1 MPSCTTL
8 ARVVLLAL
16 VLGSG
21 VALSKQE
28 PAVPPAVSD
37 VESGLAVNASDG
49 IAIHGYDPVAYLID
63 HEAVPGSAEFAAI
76 WRGAEWRFSSARNR
90 ALFVADPARYAPQYG
105 GFGAYGTAIG
115 KAYDVDPRVFD
126 VIDGRLYLHR
136 NDRVRELWQRN
147 PKGYIAEADD
157 TWRQRMRSA
166 GS

>member
-1 MPSCTTL
+1 MPSFITL

-16 VLGSG
+16 ILGSG

-28 PAVPPAVSD
+28 PVVSD
-37 VESGLAVNASDG
+37 DEVGVAVNAADG
-49 IAIHGYDPVAYLID
+49 IAIHGYDPVAYIVD
-63 HEAVPGSAEFAAI
+63 HEAVPGSPEITAS
-76 WRGAEWRFSSARNR
+76 WRGAEWRFSSPRNR
-90 ALFVADPARYAPQYG
+90 SLFVKDPVRYAPQYG

-115 KAYDVDPRVFD
+115 KAYDVDPTVFD

-147 PKGYIAEADD
+147 PAGYIAEADD
-157 TWRQRMRSA
+157 TWRHRILAA